1 MKKGSKIIAPEGVV
15 DQQEAPKK
23 YWAAD
28 LMLKCHCCGNE
39 EMLSPDIK
47 GGVSV
52 SLLPADGSNSLK
64 LACNRCKAVIEL
76 YLRELQDTGLMNQDS
91 IPIIKP
97 AENKENDA
105 DAISEE
111 SAEKATV

>member
-1 MKKGSKIIAPEGVV
+1 
-15 DQQEAPKK
+15 
-23 YWAAD
+23 
-28 LMLKCHCCGNE
+28 
-39 EMLSPDIK
+39 MLSPDIK

-76 YLRELQDTGLMNQDS
+76 YLRELQDTGLMNQDG

-97 AENKENDA
+97 AEYKENDA

>member
-23 YWAAD
+23 YWASD
-28 LMLKCHCCGNE
+28 LMLKCHCC
-39 EMLSPDIK
+39 

-76 YLRELQDTGLMNQDS
+76 YLRELQDTGLMNQDG

-97 AENKENDA
+97 AEYKENDA

>member
-1 MKKGSKIIAPEGVV
+1 MKKESKIIAPEGVV
-15 DQQEAPKK
+15 DQQESPKK
-23 YWAAD
+23 YLASD
-28 LMLKCHCCGNE
+28 LMLKCHCCGND

-76 YLRELQDTGLMNQDS
+76 YLRELQDTGLMNQDG

-97 AENKENDA
+97 AENKEDDA

>member
-1 MKKGSKIIAPEGVV
+1 MPAEQP
-15 DQQEAPKK
+15 DAPKK

-39 EMLSPDIK
+39 EMLSPDIN
-47 GGVSV
+47 GGISV
-52 SLLPADGSNSLK
+52 SLMPVDGSNSLK

-76 YLRELQDTGLMNQDS
+76 YLRELQDAGVVNQDGV
-91 IPIIKP
+91 PIIKP
-97 AENKENDA
+97 AEDKENDA

>member
-1 MKKGSKIIAPEGVV
+1 MKKGSKIIAPEAAVE
-15 DQQEAPKK
+15 QQDAPKK

-28 LMLKCHCCGNE
+28 LMLKCHCCKNE
-39 EMLSPDIK
+39 EMLSPGIK

-52 SLLPADGSNSLK
+52 SLLPADGSNSLR
-64 LACNRCKAVIEL
+64 LACSRCKAVIEL
-76 YLRELQDTGLMNQDS
+76 YLRELQDTGLMNQDGV
-91 IPIIKP
+91 PIIKP
-97 AENKENDA
+97 AENKEDDA